1 MRLAPLLMNVLM
13 LLAIVLNTIPLHAHA
28 LERAGVPTHGTHAE
42 AVVAASP
49 ADDAMPCHDAG
60 APASDAPTAPPSAD
74 DADAAL
80 PCCDESAGAC
90 ECACLLQAAALASAV
105 PRLPPSPPRA
115 APLGIQPPAAEPPV
129 LASLIRPP
137 IA

>member
-13 LLAIVLNTIPLHAHA
+13 LLAIVLKTIPLHAHA

-49 ADDAMPCHDAG
+49 ADDAMPCHDGSAADEPG
-60 APASDAPTAPPSAD
+60 PSAVEP
-74 DADAAL
+74 AIEAVP
-80 PCCDESAGAC
+80 PCCDGSDGGC
-90 ECACLLQAAALASAV
+90 DCACLVQVAALASAV
-105 PRLPPSPPRA
+105 PRLPASALRA
-115 APLGIQPPAAEPPV
+115 APASLPPAGSDPPS

-137 IA
+137 IG